1 MRHRDGTAEA
11 QGDLSSIVLHD
22 LSVTHVKSTFP
33 VSVGANIFA
42 TDPNSYASDGQ
53 AYSLIVPAS
62 TDRSYNR
69 SLQKDPTEMA
79 YGFAAKFPGFTS
91 TNLETK
97 GVHKVDAKSF
107 VLITADHPI
116 ISAISENS
124 DKLQLG
130 DVAAMPEGMIKV
142 SSQLYNALLPMVKA
156 QVASQIRVRSFKDA
170 AVTIHPPDHA
180 GSWEDVRKTL
190 INEAMAI
197 RRRELE
203 ADFKGDMTDVDESEI
218 GAKLRDEQHLI
229 EQTIDTVKHDFTVE
243 LTAQYQFLADEI
255 PAQK

>member
-1 MRHRDGTAEA
+1 M
-11 QGDLSSIVLHD
+11 LHD

-62 TDRSYNR
+62 TDRAYNR
-69 SLQKDPTEMA
+69 SLQKDPTELA

-142 SSQLYNALLPMVKA
+142 SSSLYNALLPMVKA
-156 QVASQIRVRSFKDA
+156 QVASQIRVRSFKNA
-170 AVTIHPPDHA
+170 NVTIHPPDHS
-180 GSWEDVRKTL
+180 GSWSDVRRTL
-190 INEAMAI
+190 INESVAL

-203 ADFKGDMTDVDESEI
+203 SKIKGTMTDDDIESI
-218 GAKLRDEQHLI
+218 GAQLREEQQVM
-229 EQTIDTVKHDFTVE
+229 EQEIDTTKYDFTVE
-243 LTAQYQFLADEI
+243 LSAQYQFPADEMH
-255 PAQK
+255 AEK